1 MTAIVSLNPAPILI
15 GLTMSSREIAALVE
29 SRHDSV
35 MRTIER
41 LAERGVVKLPP
52 LVEVSNPGVG
62 PRMIKE
68 YRVGKRDS
76 YVIVAQLSPEF
87 TARLVDRWQEL
98 EGRELG
104 APTSPLPAPSSNSLL
119 LARHMLDALEQQAH
133 EITLARA
140 EQAQQA
146 VQLQAIER
154 RVDDLGLRSALVTVL
169 DERPAGTESLT
180 RATERAWATFGLPTE
195 VAKFVLTES
204 AHQIA
209 PLHEVKNKHV
219 EDAPPYK
226 VYQRAQVTVAIRKFI
241 SECRLV
247 SRCVAEHWA
256 YSAPFRINPAV
267 FRIPRTA

>member
-1 MTAIVSLNPAPILI
+1 MTALMSLNPSPILS
-15 GLTMSSREIAALVE
+15 GLMMSSREIADLVE
-29 SRHDSV
+29 SRHDNV
-35 MRTIER
+35 KVTIER
-41 LAERGVVKLPP
+41 LVSRGVIASPAMQEKATAGRPV
-52 LVEVSNPGVG
+52 VE
-62 PRMIKE
+62 
-68 YRVGKRDS
+68 YLVGKRDS
-76 YVIVAQLSPEF
+76 YVIVAQLSPAF

-98 EGRELG
+98 EAAEAK
-104 APTSPLPAPSSNSLL
+104 APQPGVSSGSLQ
-119 LARHMLDALEQQAH
+119 LARHMLDALEHQAH
-133 EITLARA
+133 ELALARA

-154 RVDDLGLRSALVTVL
+154 RVDDLGRRSALVTVL

-195 VAKFVLTES
+195 IAKFALTES

-219 EDAPPYK
+219 ANAPPYK

-241 SECRLV
+241 SECHLV
-247 SRCVAEHWA
+247 SSCVAEHWA
-256 YSAPFRINPAV
+256 YAAPFRINPTV

>member
-1 MTAIVSLNPAPILI
+1 MSLNPAPILG
-15 GLTMSSREIAALVE
+15 GLMMSSREIADLVE
-29 SRHDSV
+29 SRHDNV
-35 MRTIER
+35 KVTIER
-41 LAERGVVKLPP
+41 LVARGVIASPAMQEKATAGRPV
-52 LVEVSNPGVG
+52 
-62 PRMIKE
+62 IE
-68 YRVGKRDS
+68 YWVGKRDS

-98 EGRELG
+98 EAAAK
-104 APTSPLPAPSSNSLL
+104 APPTEASSGSLQ

-267 FRIPRTA
+267 FRIPRMA